1 MYLLAV
7 LAGVALSASAQF
19 VNVGSSGSS
28 RLTSVTTDGWNRLYV
43 SYLPSKLKTDG
54 EDALKM
60 KGFSVGYMRGISVT
74 NKIPLYIEVGAAFQ
88 YRAEKEDA
96 EECPDAR
103 CIDRAA
109 QRAKTHGCA
118 QSDEKIDER
127 HARTTARKTIQN
139 GVHENHQKVMHDAE
153 LVVVDVDEQRQY
165 DQQVHGREIRGAEP

>member
-1 MYLLAV
+1 MKNLRMYLLAV

-88 YRAEKEDA
+88 YRAEKEDYLSA
-96 EECPDAR
+96 VALQLAVKVVELEADR
-103 CIDRAA
+103 SLGKDIDRL
-109 QRAKTHGCA
+109 
-118 QSDEKIDER
+118 DELNRMLDE
-127 HARTTARKTIQN
+127 H
-139 GVHENHQKVMHDAE
+139 
-153 LVVVDVDEQRQY
+153 L
-165 DQQVHGREIRGAEP
+165 GRL